1 MRKVLTATSIQL
13 NLRCLGRKRLDV
25 ILTLTVD
32 AFSLKQVHGEGEKK
46 IRNAIKS
53 PGKNGETRLR
63 TVLYSEMTL
72 AAKSGS

>member
-1 MRKVLTATSIQL
+1 MRKVPTATSIQL

-46 IRNAIKS
+46 QECYQIT
-53 PGKNGETRLR
+53 GK
-63 TVLYSEMTL
+63 
-72 AAKSGS
+72 KW